1 LQLQEIGTLDV
12 DLRKEV
18 VNLRETNRNLLDKSD
33 ELMKQLESTENE
45 YLWQI
50 KLSEKAA
57 VKIKDFRGE

>member
-1 LQLQEIGTLDV
+1 MDV

-18 VNLRETNRNLLDKSD
+18 VILREQNHVLTGKSD
-33 ELMKQLESTENE
+33 ELIKQLESTENE

-57 VKIKDFRGE
+57 DKI